1 MVNKKDLE
9 KSIKFKMETYFADS
23 ERVESWYNT
32 KHYWFDTRN
41 SRYSPREMVDRGK
54 GDKVLEFI
62 KLVINR

>member
-1 MVNKKDLE
+1 
-9 KSIKFKMETYFADS
+9 METYFADS

>member
-1 MVNKKDLE
+1 MSKNEHE
-9 KSIKFKMETYFADS
+9 KSIKFKMRTYFADS
-23 ERVESWYNT
+23 ERVEDWYNT

-41 SRYSPREMVDRGK
+41 TTYSPREMVERGK

>member
-1 MVNKKDLE
+1 MSKKKLE
-9 KSIKFKMETYFADS
+9 SSIKLKMNTYFADS
-23 ERVESWYNT
+23 KRVDDWYNT

-41 SRYSPREMVDRGK
+41 ETFSPKDMVESGK